1 MSNSNALLTIV
12 SVTPIDEQIGYLRK
26 GAAEII
32 REEDL
37 RDRLKAGRPLRVK
50 AGFDPTAP
58 DLHLGHTV
66 LLRKMKHFQDLGHTV
81 IFLIG
86 DMTGLIGDP
95 TGRNITRPPLTRD
108 EIDANAETYKE
119 QVFKILDADK
129 TELRFNSEW
138 LAALKFED
146 IVRLCSR
153 YTVARILERDDFSK
167 RYKEGSPISVHEL
180 LYPMSQGYDSVALQ
194 ADVELGGTDQKF
206 NLLVGR
212 EIQRDYGQPPQIVM
226 TTPLLVGLDG
236 VEKMSKSK
244 GNYIG
249 ITEPPADMFSKVM
262 RINDELMFNY
272 YELLTDVNTL
282 EIHGMKSRIAR
293 GELHPMEAKIAL
305 GKRIVKDFHSEAAAN
320 AAEEQFTRVV
330 RQREV
335 PTEIETVDLPDDLKT
350 DGSIPVD
357 KLLARIGLAESVS
370 DAARKR
376 KAAAVVIDGQK
387 QVEPKYPRT
396 PGAVLTIQVGKK
408 WRRVVI

>member
-1 MSNSNALLTIV
+1 MV
-12 SVTPIDEQIGYLRK
+12 SVIQIDEQIAYLRK
-26 GAAEII
+26 GTAEII

-37 RDRLKAGRPLRVK
+37 RERLKAGRPLRVK

-95 TGRNITRPPLTRD
+95 TGRNTTRPRLTRE

-119 QVFKILDADK
+119 QVFKILDAEK
-129 TELRFNSEW
+129 TEMRFNSQW
-138 LAALKFED
+138 LGALKFED
-146 IVRLCSR
+146 VVRLCSR
-153 YTVARILERDDFSK
+153 YTVARILERDYFAK
-167 RYKEGSPISVHEL
+167 RYKEGSPISLHEL

-249 ITEPPADMFSKVM
+249 ITEPPGEMFSKIM

-272 YELLTDVNTL
+272 YELLTDVSIP
-282 EIHGMKSRIAR
+282 EIERMKSRIAA
-293 GELHPMEAKIAL
+293 GELHPMDAKIAL
-305 GKRIVKDFHSEAAAN
+305 GKRIVKDFHSEADAN

-335 PTEIETVDLPDDLKT
+335 PSDIETVDLPDDLKV
-350 DGSIPVD
+350 DGYIPVD

-387 QVEPKYPRT
+387 QVEPKYPRN
-396 PGAVLTIQVGKK
+396 PGAILTIQVGKK
-408 WRRVVI
+408 WRRVAV